1 MADKP
6 KTSGLDYG
14 HRTYMTADDYT
25 SAMARASDKA
35 IDNRFK
41 RPHSDDKKPYYNDEY
56 PEMEYHWTPYD
67 PPNFIPPGIPDDPR
81 IVLPPSYP
89 GSGGSPGGPTGQS
102 DFTGCVFTVP
112 VGNKFI
118 NYEEITFSGIG
129 LVLDFGRDVGRPD
142 EFYVVA
148 DPLVSL
154 AVEFGPIKILTKV
167 ATVNRLAVSF
177 YTPMVL
183 VEALTEQEIE
193 DGDYQLD
200 GDYYPSQIV
209 ATTKS
214 GGQCWF
220 AVWVI
225 KCPPTVEF
233 EWDTE
238 NSPETI
244 VQDGQAT
251 VYVTGGVSPFTWT
264 VSGTG
269 YTLSAQKTSGRANTL
284 IASESACGT
293 ATITCTD
300 ECDTQ
305 VEGTLRNV
313 TAGKWGPTQSPFCG
327 LAGVQCNPLPYNN
340 YYGNYGYIEMYA
352 TSGGGKQMHR
362 HYYDLYGMA
371 YYTDGGSLEANI
383 ANCIADQ
390 TCGGAFD
397 TGCLE
402 FPEKT
407 YCNNMWF
414 TRCGASNI
422 FYWPC
427 EASGY
432 SNWARGNKIVF
443 RSLPSALW
451 YWDWICP

>member
-35 IDNRFK
+35 VDNRFK

-67 PPNFIPPGIPDDPR
+67 PPNFVPPGIPDDPR

-89 GSGGSPGGPTGQS
+89 GSGGSPDRPPGQS

-112 VGNKFI
+112 QGDKFL
-118 NYEEITFSGIG
+118 NYEDITYSGIG

-142 EFYVVA
+142 EFYVLA

-154 AVEFGPIKILTKV
+154 AVEFGPIKILTTV
-167 ATVNRLAVSF
+167 ATVNRLAVGF
-177 YTPMVL
+177 TTPRVL
-183 VEALTEQEIE
+183 VQALTEQEIE

-209 ATTKS
+209 ATTYS

-220 AVWVI
+220 AVWVV
-225 KCPPTVEF
+225 KCPPSVEF

-244 VQDGQAT
+244 GQDTSVT
-251 VYVTGGVSPFTWT
+251 VYVEGGVSPFTWT

-269 YTLSAQKTSGRANTL
+269 YTLAEARTSGRANTL
-284 IASESACGT
+284 IASASACGT
-293 ATITCTD
+293 ATITVTD
-300 ECDTQ
+300 ECEDEVVGQVRNTTGAWTFKGAYCGVTGLSMSVNYGIQYATPYGKVYDTVVSGGQ
-305 VEGTLRNV
+305 KQNYWQYFTFGGQRPYDTEGECEADRWTPCGAFTACLDLPAHLSWGGVMYGEYDICPGGKNYVETCRKLYSWVSRV
-313 TAGKWGPTQSPFCG
+313 MYVHTTQI
-327 LAGVQCNPLPYNN
+327 LN
-340 YYGNYGYIEMYA
+340 YYEWEC
-352 TSGGGKQMHR
+352 S
-362 HYYDLYGMA
+362 
-371 YYTDGGSLEANI
+371 
-383 ANCIADQ
+383 
-390 TCGGAFD
+390 
-397 TGCLE
+397 
-402 FPEKT
+402 
-407 YCNNMWF
+407 
-414 TRCGASNI
+414 
-422 FYWPC
+422 
-427 EASGY
+427 
-432 SNWARGNKIVF
+432 
-443 RSLPSALW
+443 
-451 YWDWICP
+451 